1 LFEQVDMLMSE
12 LILFTLN
19 AIVVYLLADWLVRM
33 IEKRR
38 GAVIKQRQVVFFVI
52 FLVLV
57 LTSFQFMQY
66 LLAPT

>member
-1 LFEQVDMLMSE
+1 MSE

-19 AIVVYLLADWLVRM
+19 AIVVYLIADWLVRM

-38 GAVIKQRQVVFFVI
+38 GGVMKQRQVVFFII

>member
-1 LFEQVDMLMSE
+1 MSE

-19 AIVVYLLADWLVRM
+19 AIVIYLASDWILQM

-38 GAVIKQRQVVFFVI
+38 GAVLKQRQAIFFVI

-57 LTSFQFMQY
+57 MTTFGVLRN
-66 LLAPT
+66 LLAPA

>member
-1 LFEQVDMLMSE
+1 MSE

-38 GAVIKQRQVVFFVI
+38 GGIMKQRQVVFFII

-57 LTSFQFMQY
+57 LTSFQFLQY